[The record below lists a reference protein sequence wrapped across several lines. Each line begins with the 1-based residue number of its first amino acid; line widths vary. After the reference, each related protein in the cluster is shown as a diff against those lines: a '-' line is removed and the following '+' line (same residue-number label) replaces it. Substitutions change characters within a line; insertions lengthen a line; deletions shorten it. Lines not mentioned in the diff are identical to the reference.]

1 MRKRIVSVLLVLL
14 MLFLILLY
22 SLPAEAAEKYP
33 VRKMRVTCYT
43 YPPGSITASGCEV
56 REGIVAAKQ
65 DWMDALV
72 VLYDTDMDLIGYYEV
87 EDTGFGID
95 QDGDGIG
102 SIENG
107 TSIDVFRDSLERCY
121 EWIERY
127 GDYCYVQIIT
137 DAKG

>member
-72 VLYDTDMDLIGYYEV
+72 VLYDTDMNFIGYYEV
-87 EDTGFGID
+87 KDTGFGID

-102 SIENG
+102 SIEEG

>member
-72 VLYDTDMDLIGYYEV
+72 VLYDTDMNLIGYYEV
-87 EDTGFGID
+87 KDTGFGID

-102 SIENG
+102 SIEEG

>member
-1 MRKRIVSVLLVLL
+1 MRKRILSVLLVLL

-22 SLPAEAAEKYP
+22 NLPAEAAEKYP

>member
-1 MRKRIVSVLLVLL
+1 MRKRILSVLLVLL

-22 SLPAEAAEKYP
+22 SLPAEASEKYP

-56 REGIVAAKQ
+56 REGIVAAKKE
-65 DWMDALV
+65 WMDALV
-72 VLYDTDMDLIGYYEV
+72 VLYDTDMNLIGYYEV
-87 EDTGFGID
+87 KDTGFGID

-102 SIENG
+102 SIEEG

>member
-1 MRKRIVSVLLVLL
+1 MRKRILSVLLVLL

-43 YPPGSITASGCEV
+43 YPEGSITASGCEV
-56 REGIVAAKQ
+56 REGIVAAKK

-72 VLYDTDMDLIGYYEV
+72 VLYDMDMNFIGYFEV
-87 EDTGFGID
+87 KDTGFGID
-95 QDGDGIG
+95 KNGDGIG
-102 SIENG
+102 SIQEG
-107 TSIDVFRDSLERCY
+107 TSIDVFRDDLDRCR
-121 EWIERY
+121 EWVKTY

-137 DAKG
+137 NAEG

>member
-102 SIENG
+102 SIEEG